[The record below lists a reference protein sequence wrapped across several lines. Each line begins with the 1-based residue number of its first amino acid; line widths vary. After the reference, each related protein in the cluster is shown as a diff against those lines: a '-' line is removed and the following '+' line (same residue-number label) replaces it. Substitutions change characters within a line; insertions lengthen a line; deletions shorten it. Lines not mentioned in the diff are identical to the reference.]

1 MRHLPLIGMILAG
14 SLAGGGCTGALIGHF
29 TVTGGLSPGAGWGVP
44 DHGVDA
50 DAAAAPPPVA
60 ARHAVETPRFAGYYP
75 AQAPVVTTPA
85 EAAAAER
92 AFDALYD
99 DPPAEAFE
107 PAAAPEAPLADDA
120 VYSVRAFEDGGE
132 PATD

>member
-1 MRHLPLIGMILAG
+1 MRYLPLIGMILAG
-14 SLAGGGCTGALIGHF
+14 SLAGGGCTGALIGQF
-29 TVTGGLSPGAGWGVP
+29 TVTGGLSPIAGWDMP
-44 DHGVDA
+44 DLGVDA
-50 DAAAAPPPVA
+50 EAAAAPPPVA
-60 ARHAVETPRFAGYYP
+60 MGRPADRPRFVGYYP